1 MPLRGNPFTVC
12 VCVCVCVRAC
22 VHVCACMLECVYVCA
37 CMCVCVCVSR
47 TPLLDFDSCRI
58 VNVVLSC
65 MPGAYT

>member
-12 VCVCVCVRAC
+12 VCVCACMCAHACLCVCMCVLAC
-22 VHVCACMLECVYVCA
+22 V
-37 CMCVCVCVSR
+37 CVCVCVSR
-47 TPLLDFDSCRI
+47 TPLLDSDSCRI